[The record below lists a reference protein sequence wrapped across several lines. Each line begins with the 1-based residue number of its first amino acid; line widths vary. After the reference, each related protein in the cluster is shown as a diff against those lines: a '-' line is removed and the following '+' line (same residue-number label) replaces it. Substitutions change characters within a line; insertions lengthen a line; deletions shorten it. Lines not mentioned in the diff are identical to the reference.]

1 MWLDKKVSQRKQERV
16 YCVQQIRRWG
26 ADHFTAY
33 LANGASLLLST
44 FFQYYSGILAYVPE
58 FCDKLRMSLRVIFLL
73 MLLCLRPALPH
84 PTGLQAPGN
93 EITSP
98 HRAWLRL
105 NAPKCLHAWLLAFLL
120 ACHRTPRT
128 HWNAEYSLF
137 DKSHRWTRTHDTL
150 TPWAPVRAKN
160 CHDTWRSDLAGL
172 RVSCLH
178 LAALAAPS
186 PGVTPP
192 HLWSLEA
199 PTVSR

>member
-1 MWLDKKVSQRKQERV
+1 MPSSACMLD
-16 YCVQQIRRWG
+16 C
-26 ADHFTAY
+26 
-33 LANGASLLLST
+33 LLS
-44 FFQYYSGILAYVPE
+44 
-58 FCDKLRMSLRVIFLL
+58 SL
-73 MLLCLRPALPH
+73 PALEPPGLIRMPSTH
-84 PTGLQAPGN
+84 YLRKVTDGHAHMTYWLLGLLQAPGN

-137 DKSHRWTRTHDTL
+137 EKSHRWTRTHDTL

-199 PTVSR
+199 ATVSR

>member
-1 MWLDKKVSQRKQERV
+1 MPSSACMLD
-16 YCVQQIRRWG
+16 C
-26 ADHFTAY
+26 
-33 LANGASLLLST
+33 LLS
-44 FFQYYSGILAYVPE
+44 
-58 FCDKLRMSLRVIFLL
+58 SL
-73 MLLCLRPALPH
+73 PALEPPGLIRMPSTH
-84 PTGLQAPGN
+84 YLRKVTDGHAHMTYWLLGLLQAPGN

-120 ACHRTPRT
+120 ACHRTPGT

-137 DKSHRWTRTHDTL
+137 EKSHRWTRTHDTL